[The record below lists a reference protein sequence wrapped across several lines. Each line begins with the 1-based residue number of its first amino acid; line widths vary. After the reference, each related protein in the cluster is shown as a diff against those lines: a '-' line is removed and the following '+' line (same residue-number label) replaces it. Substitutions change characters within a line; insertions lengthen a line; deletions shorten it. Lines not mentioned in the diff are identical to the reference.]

1 MDKIEYRAVIKFLVL
16 EGNTAK
22 QVEERLTA
30 VYKES
35 SPSAAT
41 IKRWV
46 KEFQRGRESLEDDP
60 RPGRPSTST
69 NEENIE
75 TVHQLVMGIVVSPS
89 TS

>member
-60 RPGRPSTST
+60 RPGRQEGYGDHFLGQQRGYSR
-69 NEENIE
+69 
-75 TVHQLVMGIVVSPS
+75 
-89 TS
+89 